1 MGRALLLLLGLLL
14 LAGLAWFCVDRHAET
29 IERDLTERAAR
40 ALAAGELTALTADV
54 DGRDVTLSGSVADNS
69 ERARALDL
77 ASRIYGVRTVRD
89 QLSLAV
95 APAPAPAPAP
105 VQDSGDAAPEATEPG
120 PGPQPQSLP
129 SPGLEAEQV
138 ARARAAAVSCQTR
151 FNEALAGEAVQ
162 FETGAARVKVASHG
176 LLDRLAE
183 IAGSCPDARLEIR
196 GHTDSQGAAEFNRS
210 LSDDRAAAVRGYLL
224 AQGLSAGR
232 IDARGFGE
240 EAPVA
245 DNATA
250 AGRALNRRVEVIV
263 EGL

>member
-1 MGRALLLLLGLLL
+1 MVRALLLLLGLLL
-14 LAGLAWFCVDRHAET
+14 LAGLAWFCIDQHAET
-29 IERDLTERAAR
+29 IERDLTERATR

-77 ASRIYGVRTVRD
+77 TERVYGVRTVRD
-89 QLSLAV
+89 RLSLAAAAV
-95 APAPAPAPAP
+95 PAPAP
-105 VQDSGDAAPEATEPG
+105 VDAAPAATAPAPEPA
-120 PGPQPQSLP
+120 PPALP
-129 SPGLEAEQV
+129 APVPEVERV

-151 FNEALAGEAVQ
+151 FNDALAGEAVQ

-183 IAGSCPDARLEIR
+183 IAGTCPDARLEIR

-210 LSDDRAAAVRGYLL
+210 LSEDRAAAVRAYLL
-224 AQGLSAGR
+224 AQGLSTGR